1 MSRTAVEAERGLAI
15 ETVPNLCARPLEILT
30 KKVADIARRGRLH
43 GRLDD
48 RDGVGVLV
56 RVLADIARRGRLH
69 GRLDDR
75 NGVGILVRVLS
86 S

>member
-1 MSRTAVEAERGLAI
+1 
-15 ETVPNLCARPLEILT
+15 
-30 KKVADIARRGRLH
+30 
-43 GRLDD
+43 
-48 RDGVGVLV
+48 V